1 MKNKFKKTI
10 ALVLA
15 LVSIFSFEVFASDN
29 SHIYEKKDV
38 ILFNGIETNTDNS
51 TRVTGLIGSYYIGVA
66 RHGDYMH
73 LVAKVNCIPD
83 VTKCGFKEIIVYR
96 KVTGT
101 TNWTFVRSYEDL
113 YYNGCSHSVEIEL
126 QILPN
131 FDYRATCIH
140 YAKKNILMT
149 QTIDDY
155 SNVI

>member
-1 MKNKFKKTI
+1 MKKIFKKTI
-10 ALVLA
+10 ALILSLTA
-15 LVSIFSFEVFASDN
+15 MFSFEIFTVDVSAVSTQKDIINVNELSSNPEN
-29 SHIYEKKDV
+29 SA
-38 ILFNGIETNTDNS
+38 
-51 TRVTGLIGSYYIGVA
+51 RVTGLIDSYYIGVN
-66 RHGDYMH
+66 RSGDYMH
-73 LVAKVNCIPD
+73 LLAKVNCIYD
-83 VTKCGFKEIIVYR
+83 VVKCGFKEIKIYR

-113 YYNGCSHSVEIEL
+113 YRDGCAHSVGIEL